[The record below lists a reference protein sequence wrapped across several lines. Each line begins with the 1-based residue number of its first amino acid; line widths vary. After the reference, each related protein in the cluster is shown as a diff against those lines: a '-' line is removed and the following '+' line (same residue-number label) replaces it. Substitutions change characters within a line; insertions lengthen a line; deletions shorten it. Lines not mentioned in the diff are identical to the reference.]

1 VISKDR
7 SSWRSVSFRAATA
20 LGIEVFVCAD
30 EVSGVGG
37 LELPINFLTLHRCSI
52 RHEYFSTNESRD
64 PFFDA
69 ATKTWLITNPSHCKE
84 LLASANLRPASFAE
98 NYHTLQQRLGI
109 DFSSLTFTFD
119 HIPLCLYGDRH
130 MRARRRASEFLV
142 ARKAAL
148 NARIPQAVATHF
160 DALQREGR
168 VEIMDSTVVPLIL
181 DIMSTVI
188 DTDISVVD
196 CRNASLVFDQSIGVN
211 KRRKI
216 AAEIATLRD
225 LISSRLGASAT
236 EDEVGL
242 RLALVILGKDTL
254 IGTLGES
261 LYRLLEL
268 NPGRRLCEIDY
279 PEFPLETGVPIIE
292 RVVVTPFKLATCNF
306 VSGDRVRIL
315 MQTFAYTAE
324 PRNRANFFGTGAHAC
339 LGRPVSMQL
348 WNAITAFLSKVPLL
362 AHVLAYYP
370 RTSDYIFACPERLEV
385 DLCR

>member
-1 VISKDR
+1 VAGAGMTQD
-7 SSWRSVSFRAATA
+7 
-20 LGIEVFVCAD
+20 
-30 EVSGVGG
+30 
-37 LELPINFLTLHRCSI
+37 FLTLHRCSI
-52 RHEYFSTNESRD
+52 RHEYFSANESKG

-69 ATKTWLITNPSHCKE
+69 GTKTWIITKPSHCKE
-84 LLASANLRPASFAE
+84 LLASTNLRPASFAE
-98 NYHTLQQRLGI
+98 NYQTLQQRLGI

-119 HIPLCLYGDRH
+119 YIPLCLHGDRH

-148 NARIPQAVATHF
+148 NERIPQAVATHF
-160 DALQREGR
+160 NALQREGR
-168 VEIMDSTVVPLIL
+168 VEIMDSAVIPSVL
-181 DIMSTVI
+181 DIMSMVV
-188 DTDISVVD
+188 DTDISTMD

-211 KRRKI
+211 KRRKVE
-216 AAEIATLRD
+216 AEIATLRE
-225 LISSRLGASAT
+225 LISCRLGASAT

-268 NPGRRLCEIDY
+268 NHGRRLFEIDY

-292 RVVVTPFKLATCNF
+292 RVVVTPFKLANCNF
-306 VSGDRVRIL
+306 ASGDRVRIL

-324 PRNRANFFGTGAHAC
+324 PRNRSNFFGTGAHAC

-348 WNAITAFLSKVPLL
+348 WNAITAFLSNVPLL

-370 RTSDYIFACPERLEV
+370 RTSDYIFACPERLEIE
-385 DLCR
+385 LCR